1 MYAKYFHSLFIYL
14 FASFSSII
22 DAYEIVHVVISVMG
36 L

>member
-1 MYAKYFHSLFIYL
+1 MQNTFTLYL